1 MIDFAQGK
9 TLGPQPVGLLG
20 DEYKNSVIDSSGHSD
35 NKNRNRLKSNHYNI
49 TTNDLTDTPDPYKKV
64 GYFHYTAK
72 NIPLI
77 NPIIKLADTDRDK

>member
-9 TLGPQPVGLLG
+9 TLGPQPVGLLA

-49 TTNDLTDTPDPYKKV
+49 TTNDLTDTPSAQ
-64 GYFHYTAK
+64 H
-72 NIPLI
+72 
-77 NPIIKLADTDRDK
+77 IK